1 MWNAAAYYAILAAE
15 ALLGIFG
22 IRLYEEA
29 PYEVL
34 TRLGRR
40 LEIRRYGPR
49 MAVEARLPTA
59 ESQHG
64 DARNEAF
71 NLLFA
76 YIAGANHGAPLQ
88 RGGVESIAPVA
99 ASRTERIAMTV
110 PVQTLET
117 SGELYM
123 QFFMPARFDISNA
136 PQPAD
141 ARLRLCERPTE
152 TIATLRFNGTAR
164 DLLRREAEL
173 TSMLSS
179 WRWRPVGQPCVLFY
193 DAPFTIPC
201 LRRTEIAVPVSEA
214 REALR

>member
-15 ALLGIFG
+15 ALLGVFG

-34 TRLGRR
+34 ARPSKY
-40 LEIRRYGPR
+40 LEIRRYRPR
-49 MAVEARLPTA
+49 MAVEARLPAA
-59 ESQHG
+59 EGPHG
-64 DARNEAF
+64 EARNEAF

-88 RGGVESIAPVA
+88 RDGVEAITPVA
-99 ASRTERIAMTV
+99 PPRTERIAMTV
-110 PVQTLET
+110 PVQTLERR
-117 SGELYM
+117 GELYM
-123 QFFMPARFDISNA
+123 QFFMPAHCDISNA

-164 DLLRREAEL
+164 DLGRREAEL
-173 TSMLSS
+173 NSMLKSS
-179 WRWRPVGQPCVLFY
+179 RWRSIGQPCVLFY
-193 DAPFTIPC
+193 DPPFTIPY